1 MYLIQLGM
9 FLASLDIKDTFYSI
23 PVYKTHQK
31 FLKFLLKGKA
41 LQFTAMPN
49 GYIDAMPVFNKVLK
63 QPFAYLRKGCPQL
76 YIWMIYYL
84 GLTLLRNVRTMFSTP
99 FHA

>member
-1 MYLIQLGM
+1 MYLVQLGM

-41 LQFTAMPN
+41 LQFNAMAN

-63 QPFAYLRKGCPQL
+63 QPFAYLRKACPQL
-76 YIWMIYYL
+76 YIWMIHYL
-84 GLTLLRNVRTMFSTP
+84 GLTILGNVRTMFSTP